1 MDSNS
6 QQTYQTYNSKEERK
20 QGGPGGG
27 IPIGA
32 GGRKQQP
39 HQATSNS
46 YGSQVAGT
54 IGVGIGSGAGQ
65 VGIGGGPQPN
75 YPNNQH
81 D

>member
-20 QGGPGGG
+20 QGGVGNNV
-27 IPIGA
+27 PIGA

-39 HQATSNS
+39 HQITSNS

-54 IGVGIGSGAGQ
+54 AGGGIGSGAGQ
-65 VGIGGGPQPN
+65 AGMGGGPPPN
-75 YPNNQH
+75 YPNNQR